1 MNNIIVIIEDEQD
14 MANFMRDVLVQE
26 GFQVFVENK
35 GLSGLEVVQTVEPE
49 VVLLDLNLP
58 DLDGRSICEKIKQSQ
73 SETQVIMITA
83 ESTPHDIAQGL
94 NLGADDYI
102 PKPVNPEV
110 LLARV
115 KARLR
120 STGKTNTTLKIA
132 DLELNMQTHQV
143 LRATEEIT
151 LSAQEFKLLEYFMSN
166 PNKVLSREMILSRIW
181 NSSPDIETR
190 VVDVYVG
197 YLRKKIDFTKPKLF
211 KSVRGFGYMLQS
223 PAEVAEAPVN

>member
-1 MNNIIVIIEDEQD
+1 MSSIIVIIEDEKEIAQ
-14 MANFMRDVLVQE
+14 FMRDVLVQE
-26 GFQVFVENK
+26 GYQVFVENK
-35 GLSGLEVVQTVEPE
+35 GLSGLEVIQTVEPE
-49 VVLLDLNLP
+49 IVLLDLNLP
-58 DLDGRSICEKIKQSQ
+58 DLDGRSICEKVKSNK
-73 SETQVIMITA
+73 SDTQVIMITA

-94 NLGADDYI
+94 NLGADDYM

-120 STGKTNTTLKIA
+120 SSGKTNSVLRVA
-132 DLELNMQTHQV
+132 DLELNIQTHKV
-143 LRATEEIT
+143 TRDSKEIE

-166 PNKVLSREMILSRIW
+166 PDKVLSREMILSRIW
-181 NSSPDIETR
+181 NSSPEIETR

-211 KSVRGFGYMLQS
+211 KSVRGFGYMIQS
-223 PAEVAEAPVN
+223 SNEAKD